1 MKRFL
6 YTLFLVLC
14 TIIIYG
20 QKRTKPDEQVGE
32 FQFISGG
39 TQVIYIQPE
48 PEKEVDTLKVKS
60 KKEKIKLVK
69 DTVKKQPKT
78 PKVKKELPAPFIG
91 TSLGIGFDYY
101 QYAATRVKGNW
112 SLDMA
117 FYCTEKFAFGCYLKY
132 HTISQ
137 LSGGFLFVHNLKNP
151 NAAFL
156 WGVGV
161 DGSCA
166 PSYIAEDA
174 HPVLPYA
181 KYEIWDDW
189 NCGADIRLGCQ
200 FSKNWYIWFDMSHK
214 EYYEEHYAIYNH
226 GSYQNEGRLGK
237 HYEDWGYYY
246 AFSASISVGY
256 KFNIQEKRNK
266 TKK

>member
-6 YTLFLVLC
+6 YTLILVLC

-39 TQVIYIQPE
+39 TQVIHIQPE
-48 PEKEVDTLKVKS
+48 PEKEVDTVKVKP
-60 KKEKIKLVK
+60 KKEKVKLIKDMVK
-69 DTVKKQPKT
+69 IQPKT
-78 PKVKKELPAPFIG
+78 PKVKKELPTPFIG
-91 TSLGIGFDYY
+91 TSLGIGIDYY
-101 QYAATRVKGNW
+101 QYTATRLKGNW

-137 LSGGFLFVHNLKNP
+137 ISGGFLFVHNFKNP

-166 PSYIAEDA
+166 PSLIAEDV

-181 KYEIWDDW
+181 KYEIWDEW
-189 NCGADIRLGCQ
+189 NCGAEIRLGCQ
-200 FSKNWYIWFDMSHK
+200 FNKNWYMWFDMSHK
-214 EYYEEHYAIYNH
+214 DSYVYFSSFYNQE
-226 GSYQNEGRLGK
+226 SYHNKWMNENSHK
-237 HYEDWGYYY
+237 SY
-246 AFSASISVGY
+246 AFPYVLSTSISIGY
-256 KFNIQEKRNK
+256 KFNI
-266 TKK
+266 KKKKKK